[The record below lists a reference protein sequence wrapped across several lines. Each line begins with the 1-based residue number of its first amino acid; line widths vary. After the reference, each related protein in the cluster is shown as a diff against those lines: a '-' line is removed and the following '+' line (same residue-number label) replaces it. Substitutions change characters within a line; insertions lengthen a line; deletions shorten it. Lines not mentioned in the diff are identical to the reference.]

1 MPEYYIEI
9 KHKRN
14 ENVKEAVV
22 KHCNIKHFLKTLMKA
37 GWRIISCIKVD
48 ELVEA
53 ESTDTAMPA
62 VEAAQSVR

>member
-14 ENVKEAVV
+14 ETVKEAVIE
-22 KHCNIKHFLKTLMKA
+22 HCNIAYFLKTLMKA
-37 GWRIISCIKVD
+37 GWRILSCIKMA
-48 ELVEA
+48 ELVE
-53 ESTDTAMPA
+53 EEPTGTAMPA